1 MNEKVSFL
9 YVSNAAAALAT
20 SAAQFL
26 GLLYEPATA

>member
-1 MNEKVSFL
+1 MKAKVSFL
-9 YVSNAAAALAT
+9 SFANAAAALAT